1 MCFVAFV
8 ILHKMARQVF
18 NEYVLFQDVRFKS
31 GGKRNMDPVHQR
43 LGGEQSFL
51 ESDCRE
57 KGCYASEKYP
67 DAEVSREEL
76 LQGSGLAQCYP
87 VMSALTS
94 SSQSVILSTKPKS
107 WTLTMQ

>member
-1 MCFVAFV
+1 
-8 ILHKMARQVF
+8 
-18 NEYVLFQDVRFKS
+18 
-31 GGKRNMDPVHQR
+31 MDPVHQR

-67 DAEVSREEL
+67 DAEVPREEL

-94 SSQSVILSTKPKS
+94 SSQISNYNCENTSVNFIDIRNKS
-107 WTLTMQ
+107 DIYKVENKIEEL

>member
-1 MCFVAFV
+1 
-8 ILHKMARQVF
+8 
-18 NEYVLFQDVRFKS
+18 
-31 GGKRNMDPVHQR
+31 MDPVHQR

-57 KGCYASEKYP
+57 KGCHASEKYP
-67 DAEVSREEL
+67 DAEVPREEL

-87 VMSALTS
+87 VISALTS
-94 SSQSVILSTKPKS
+94 SSQSVILSTKPMS